1 MRGPKGYSGLT
12 KENEVVSEAL
22 AEAEVDAVENRD
34 KDHGRAAADSVTY
47 TAPAHSAWDTPAATA
62 TEKGAIRSRLGELH
76 RLLNNRQGSLDAPY
90 KKKAEA
96 NDRAYDMNQKT
107 TQASDALA
115 EEYTAF
121 EASMKKVTFEHEEED
136 VLFAAATEVTGE
148 LERAQ
153 EDQDRLQDELASSC
167 EDMAT
172 AAREF
177 SNCWAARSSNC
188 KNKQRFQRIL
198 Q

>member
-1 MRGPKGYSGLT
+1 M
-12 KENEVVSEAL
+12 
-22 AEAEVDAVENRD
+22 AEVDAVENRD

-47 TAPAHSAWDTPAATA
+47 TAPAHSAWDSPTA
-62 TEKGAIRSRLGELH
+62 TEKGAIRSRF
-76 RLLNNRQGSLDAPY
+76 

-148 LERAQ
+148 LERAP